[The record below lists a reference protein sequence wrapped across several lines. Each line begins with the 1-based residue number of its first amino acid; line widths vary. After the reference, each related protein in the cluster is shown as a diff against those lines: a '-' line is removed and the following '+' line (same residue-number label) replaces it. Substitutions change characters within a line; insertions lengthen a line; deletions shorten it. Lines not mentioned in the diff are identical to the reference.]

1 MVVLTFRRKGD
12 ARHEPEGG
20 VETLEAE
27 LGLDCSSI
35 FHQRP
40 TVKVG
45 QNLGKRV
52 VGQQVRHDLLLAGL
66 RRRTLL
72 SDYGQ

>member
-1 MVVLTFRRKGD
+1 MVVLTFRRKSD

-20 VETLEAE
+20 VETLEGK

-35 FHQRP
+35 FHNRP

-45 QNLGKRV
+45 QSLGKRV
-52 VGQQVRHDLLLAGL
+52 VGQQVRHDLPLAGL
-66 RRRTLL
+66 RRHTLL

>member
-1 MVVLTFRRKGD
+1 MVILTFCRKGD
-12 ARHEPEGG
+12 ARHEPKGG
-20 VETLEAE
+20 VETLETE
-27 LGLDCSSI
+27 LGLDCGCI
-35 FHQRP
+35 IHQRP

-66 RRRTLL
+66 RKRTLL